1 MATHRFGGRSRVGF
15 TLVEL
20 LVVIAIIGML
30 AALLMPA
37 INSARESARQAQ
49 CTNNQ
54 HQFGEAILQYVTSK
68 EYFPGYRDL
77 LPSQMHVRIRES
89 LCSR

>member
-1 MATHRFGGRSRVGF
+1 MTTHGRCFCRRTRVGF

-37 INSARESARQAQ
+37 INSARESARSAT
-49 CTNNQ
+49 CMNNQ
-54 HQFGEAILQYVTSK
+54 RNFAMAALQYATSK
-68 EYFPGYRDL
+68 DYFPGYREL
-77 LPSQMHVRIRES
+77 LPSQNTAES
-89 LCSR
+89 VLHH